1 MKKCVAILLGMLLLT
16 GCGAEETFE
25 TIADEFIR
33 DAAAPVV
40 EIYLELPEEAAAPVS
55 QSEQG
60 TLYQCDG
67 YDLLLQTLEAGDL
80 DRTLRAVSGHSRE
93 ELTVIQTGMAGVKRY
108 DLVWSCM
115 GETGEQVCRACVL
128 DDGNY
133 HYVLTAQT
141 DADRAGEL
149 ESTWEEIFGSYS
161 LG

>member
-1 MKKCVAILLGMLLLT
+1 MRKYVSLLLMCFLLT
-16 GCGAEETFE
+16 GCKAQETFE
-25 TIADEFIR
+25 TVSDDLVHVQTAR
-33 DAAAPVV
+33 MA

-80 DRTLRAVSGHSRE
+80 DRTLRAISGRSRE
-93 ELTVIQTGMAGVKRY
+93 ELTVLETGMSGVKRY
-108 DLVWSCM
+108 DLVWSCI

-133 HYVLTAQT
+133 HYVLTAQA

-149 ESTWEEIFGSYS
+149 ETVWEEIFGSYS
-161 LG
+161 VG